1 MQQTETGFF
10 YKLRNIFS
18 ERSSE
23 AEQST
28 VTTDVMVEEAQGL
41 SPEEAVVELD
51 LSPATMLPNDA
62 AAAVDLSREIK
73 LRTVTVPPVKVQR
86 PGENDFD
93 LRFASSF
100 VAAGGKF
107 IYCESVSQG
116 VEAIRKLSEER
127 GWHHVFCWENEIK
140 DAFCENNFQK
150 GAIGFTIENS
160 EAAVSLCESLI
171 AEDGNIVLNPKQAS
185 RRRLPCFPKTHIVFT
200 DISHL
205 SANRLEALERFYY
218 YNKNELPSIINL
230 RDNTPGQFYDQSRL
244 ILKADGTTDLFVI
257 LIDEIIPPSL
267 RP

>member
-23 AEQST
+23 GEQT
-28 VTTDVMVEEAQGL
+28 ADPADVMVEETMDL
-41 SPEEAVVELD
+41 SPEDAVVELD
-51 LSPATMLPNDA
+51 LSRPVMLPNEA
-62 AAAVDLSREIK
+62 AAGDLTREIK
-73 LRTVTVPPVKVQR
+73 LRTVTVPPAKIQR

-100 VAAGGKF
+100 VDAGGKF

-205 SANRLEALERFYY
+205 AANRLEALERFYY